1 MMLELQ
7 VMLLATVAAAIPPA
21 ESRDLVAARR
31 HEPAKKELRA
41 TELASFALTDPGDQL
56 ILPVTLDG
64 KEYPFL
70 LDTGWARTIFDVDLE
85 SHLGKATRERSLPG
99 GVVEQ
104 IKTYQRGPEL
114 RLGRVRL
121 PKEHGVEC
129 GDLTA
134 MRHICARDFYGVL
147 GVDYLRGLIL
157 RIDFERKRASVLAEL
172 PGTKAELGERLAL
185 SPDWT
190 GLHYAIEA
198 RVGDKKRL
206 RLTVDTGCLGVDGA
220 LPESTILSLAHSGD
234 FRETGRERH
243 ATIAG
248 ERMVTV
254 GTLKTISVGPYCDRD
269 LKFSTGPLEV
279 LGLNYISRFGV
290 VHLDLR
296 ENALCLKRASAK
308 AGAQAHD
315 CPPPRPP
322 QGACAASGGARP
334 ACQVEARAGR

>member
-1 MMLELQ
+1 M
-7 VMLLATVAAAIPPA
+7 
-21 ESRDLVAARR
+21 
-31 HEPAKKELRA
+31 
-41 TELASFALTDPGDQL
+41 
-56 ILPVTLDG
+56 
-64 KEYPFL
+64 
-70 LDTGWARTIFDVDLE
+70 
-85 SHLGKATRERSLPG
+85 
-99 GVVEQ
+99 
-104 IKTYQRGPEL
+104 
-114 RLGRVRL
+114 
-121 PKEHGVEC
+121 
-129 GDLTA
+129 
-134 MRHICARDFYGVL
+134 
-147 GVDYLRGLIL
+147 
-157 RIDFERKRASVLAEL
+157 
-172 PGTKAELGERLAL
+172 
-185 SPDWT
+185 
-190 GLHYAIEA
+190 
-198 RVGDKKRL
+198 GDKKRL